1 MNYPGANP
9 HRDRDAD
16 VNRSIADPIERP
28 MEPMA
33 SPLLVANR
41 SIMRGSSDTDA
52 IISAPQTKSMWPL
65 ESVWEERSRSHV
77 LLASAG
83 LICIIALADWWTKPF
98 VAFGVLY
105 LFPIMLAAGFLPRWI
120 IVLLGVGCAVL
131 SEMFSSLGG
140 SPVRLSFETLALAG
154 CGLFV
159 AELVRNRRLTLEGQE
174 RLKALVETS
183 PAAIVTIDEHGF
195 IELAN
200 QAATELMAPR
210 NGKLIGNPV
219 AAFLPELHH
228 ALRWE
233 EAPQFRASMQCR
245 GHRGNGESFLA
256 DVWFST
262 YKEGSA
268 PKLAAI
274 IAEAPEETANA
285 PLLQPEAQ
293 ERAALTDRETGVL
306 RFLVQG
312 LANKEIASR
321 MEVSESTIKNT
332 LQQLFAKTNVRTRAQ
347 LVRVALEQYRDLL

>member
-1 MNYPGANP
+1 M
-9 HRDRDAD
+9 
-16 VNRSIADPIERP
+16 RSARP
-28 MEPMA
+28 V
-33 SPLLVANR
+33 LVANR
-41 SIMRGSSDTDA
+41 SITRGSGASNA
-52 IISAPQTKSMWPL
+52 IISPPQTKSMWPL
-65 ESVWEERSRSHV
+65 ERAWDERNRARV
-77 LLASAG
+77 LLWSAA
-83 LICIIALADWWTKPF
+83 LILVIALADWWTKPF
-98 VAFGVLY
+98 VAFGILY
-105 LFPIMLAAGFLPRWI
+105 LFPIMLAAGFLPRWM
-120 IVLLGVGCAVL
+120 IVLLGAGCAVL
-131 SEMFSSLGG
+131 SEAFSSLAG
-140 SPVRLSFETLALAG
+140 STVRLGFETLALVG

-210 NGKLIGNPV
+210 EGRLIGNPV

-228 ALRWE
+228 ALRFE
-233 EAPQFRASMQCR
+233 EAPQFRASMQCQ

-262 YKEGSA
+262 YKEGRT

-274 IAEAPEETANA
+274 IAETSEETASA
-285 PLLQPEAQ
+285 HLPQPETQ
-293 ERAALTDRETGVL
+293 ERAALTDRETEVL
-306 RFLVQG
+306 RSLVQG